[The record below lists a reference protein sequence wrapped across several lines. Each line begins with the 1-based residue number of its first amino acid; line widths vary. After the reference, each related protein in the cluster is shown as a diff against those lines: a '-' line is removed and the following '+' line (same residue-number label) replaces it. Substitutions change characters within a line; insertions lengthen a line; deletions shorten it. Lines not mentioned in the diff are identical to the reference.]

1 MKKVLTISALIAAL
15 AFAGCSSPQKKAGPF
30 DSMIK
35 NGNKTFA
42 AKKFTKPM
50 KWAPGQ
56 YVVMGTLDDNEIESV
71 TRSTIVRKEAGG
83 WVFETIT
90 TNDDNETTG
99 MQILIKGMDTAV
111 AKSDPSKIS
120 VVWVKM
126 LDKDGKVNKI
136 EGDALA
142 MYNMMLQSTWYNI
155 IISGTKYTAG
165 GAVKVPGG
173 NFAGT
178 TKVHTKVKVVFTTV
192 EGDSYLHPDVP
203 INGVVKSV
211 FDDEDEA
218 TVLVDFGF
226 NGKAVIQ

>member
-15 AFAGCSSPQKKAGPF
+15 SFAGCSSSQKKAGPF

-42 AKKFTKPM
+42 SKKFTKP
-50 KWAPGQ
+50 KPWAPGQ
-56 YVVMGTLDDNEIESV
+56 YVVMATMDDGEIESV
-71 TRSTIVRKEAGG
+71 TKSLVVRKEAGG
-83 WVFETIT
+83 WVYETIT
-90 TNDDNETTG
+90 INDDNETTG
-99 MQILIKGMDTAV
+99 MQMLVKGLDTAI
-111 AKSDPSKIS
+111 AKGSASQIKVI
-120 VVWVKM
+120 WVKM
-126 LDKDGKVNKI
+126 LQKDGKVEKI
-136 EGDALA
+136 EGDALTF
-142 MYNMMLQSTWYNI
+142 YNMILQSTWNNV
-155 IISGTKYTAG
+155 IISGTKFTAG

-178 TKVHTKVKVVFTTV
+178 TKVHTSVKVVFTTL

-211 FDDEDEA
+211 VKDDSTE
-218 TVLVDFGF
+218 LIDFGF

>member
-1 MKKVLTISALIAAL
+1 MKNILTVLALITAL
-15 AFAGCSSPQKKAGPF
+15 ALSGCSSSQKKAGPF

-42 AKKFTKPM
+42 SKKFTKPM

-56 YVVMGTLDDNEIESV
+56 YVVMGTMDDGEIESV
-71 TRSTIVRKEAGG
+71 TKSTIVRKEAGG

-90 TNDDNETTG
+90 TNDDNEVTG
-99 MQILIKGMDTAV
+99 MQMLIKGMDTAI
-111 AKSDPSKIS
+111 AKGDTSQIKVI
-120 VVWVKM
+120 WVKM
-126 LDKDGKVNKI
+126 LQKDGKVEKI
-136 EGDALA
+136 EGDALTF
-142 MYNMMLQSTWYNI
+142 YNMILQSTWNNV

-178 TKVHTKVKVVFTTV
+178 TKVHTAVKVVFTTL

-211 FDDEDEA
+211 VKDDSTE
-218 TVLVDFGF
+218 LIDFGF

>member
-1 MKKVLTISALIAAL
+1 MKNILTVLALITAL
-15 AFAGCSSPQKKAGPF
+15 ALSGCSSSQKKAGPF

-35 NGNKTFA
+35 NGNKSYA
-42 AKKFTKPM
+42 SKKFTKPM

-56 YVVMGTLDDNEIESV
+56 YVIMGTMDDGKIESV
-71 TRSTIVRKEAGG
+71 TKSTIVRKEAGG

-90 TNDDNETTG
+90 TNDDNEVTG
-99 MQILIKGMDTAV
+99 MQMLIKGMDTAI
-111 AKSDPSKIS
+111 AKADTSQIKVI
-120 VVWVKM
+120 WVKM
-126 LDKDGKVNKI
+126 LQKDGKVEKI
-136 EGDALA
+136 EGDALTF
-142 MYNMMLQSTWYNI
+142 YNMILQTTWNNV

-178 TKVHTKVKVVFTTV
+178 TKVHTAVKVVFTTL

-211 FDDEDEA
+211 VDDDSTE
-218 TVLVDFGF
+218 LVDFGF